1 MLGFFT
7 AITKVVTYESMSKA
21 IPDSVP
27 EKAIDLNLKAFER
40 GYNFGL
46 EVLKEHKEPQ

>member
-7 AITKVVTYESMSKA
+7 AVTEVVSYDAMQKA

-27 EKAIDLNLKAFER
+27 EKAIDLNMKAFER
-40 GYNFGL
+40 GYNYGRELL
-46 EVLKEHKEPQ
+46 EKHKDPQ